1 MPDPTTVALDRT
13 LTGQPS
19 THQGY
24 SLVPIARLTG
34 WEWGAPGQGGVGAFV
49 RLTPA
54 EVRVTAPD
62 GTESTVALTNTEG
75 QAVRGMF
82 GAAGMVAAVSA
93 VVILLAKAIA
103 WRSVARGRAPSAK

>member
-19 THQGY
+19 SHQGH
-24 SLVPIARLTG
+24 SLTPVARLTG

-49 RLTPA
+49 RLAPA

-62 GTESTVALTNTEG
+62 GSESIVALANTSG
-75 QAVRGMF
+75 QAVRGML
-82 GAAGMVAAVSA
+82 GAAGVIAAVSGLI
-93 VVILLAKAIA
+93 ILLAKL
-103 WRSVARGRAPSAK
+103 WRWRRAARWRAPSA

>member
-1 MPDPTTVALDRT
+1 MPDPATVALDRT

-19 THQGY
+19 SHQGH

-49 RLTPA
+49 RLAPA

-62 GTESTVALTNTEG
+62 GSESTVALTNTDG
-75 QAVRGMF
+75 KAVRAML
-82 GAAGMVAAVSA
+82 GAAGMVAAVSGLI
-93 VVILLAKAIA
+93 ILLAKLWGWRIA
-103 WRSVARGRAPSAK
+103 ARGRAPSAE